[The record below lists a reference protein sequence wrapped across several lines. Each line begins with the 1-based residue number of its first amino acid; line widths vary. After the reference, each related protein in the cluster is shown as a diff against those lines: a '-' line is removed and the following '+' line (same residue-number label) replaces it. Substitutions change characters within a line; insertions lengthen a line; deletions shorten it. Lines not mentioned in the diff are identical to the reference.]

1 MRAIFFLLV
10 SLLVLSVNFIFADSW
25 PEKPDYDFYA
35 HPLLEISKSKD
46 NYAVG
51 SVIKIIKTDE
61 RSDILSVKI
70 THGVNKGQ
78 IVEAV
83 NFKDGFLIDVRPGSR
98 VLLSYKDN
106 INSAGATV
114 VDYDRTLS
122 LMLLA
127 FLFLLFVL
135 IIGGLNKLGGLFTL
149 FAGIVIII
157 FVYVP
162 LIIRGYS
169 PLIISLFI
177 VFFIT
182 STIIFFIG
190 KFSRKSVSA
199 IVGTLLS
206 IIFVLILGM
215 IFYPLANINGFS
227 LESIQFLNYFSKNYS
242 SWPFN
247 NFQQLLFSVLII
259 GASGV
264 IIDVAVCVA
273 SSMEQIVLKRS
284 DISRKELI
292 HYGMN
297 VGRDISS
304 IVSNTLVLAYF
315 GAELIL
321 IISLT
326 VSIRSLTNL
335 FNNEWFFI
343 VVFQA
348 VAGSIGFL
356 LAVPFT
362 AISSG
367 YLMVRK

>member
-1 MRAIFFLLV
+1 LV

-25 PEKPDYDFYA
+25 PEPPEHDFYA

-51 SVIKIIKTDE
+51 KVIKVIKTDKQ
-61 RSDILSVKI
+61 SDILSVKI
-70 THGVNKGQ
+70 TFGASRGQ
-78 IVEAV
+78 IAEAA
-83 NFKDGFLIDVRPGSR
+83 NYREGFLIDVRPGSR
-98 VLLSYKDN
+98 ILISYKDN
-106 INSAGATV
+106 INKATV

-122 LMLLA
+122 LALLA

-162 LIIRGYS
+162 LIIHGYS
-169 PLIISLFI
+169 PLVISLFI

-227 LESIQFLNYFSKNYS
+227 LEPVQFLNYFSKNYS
-242 SWPFN
+242 SQPFN

-259 GASGV
+259 GACGV

-284 DISRKELI
+284 GISRKELI

-304 IVSNTLVLAYF
+304 VVSNTLVLAYF
-315 GAELIL
+315 GAELVL

-343 VVFQA
+343 VVFQT

-367 YLMVRK
+367 YLMAKK